1 MSLTLGVLFRPNIQP
16 EIRSRNPIQWSFPED
31 PLRMRYSLFVILLLM
46 CAMLPAQTNA
56 PAARAESDLPR
67 LQHLSADQVNP
78 QIDPCSDFYQYT
90 CSKFFAANPIPPDR
104 ATWGV
109 IGPLSEWNEAK
120 LRLALESAA
129 AKKQGRIPVEQ
140 KIGDFWTSC
149 MEEDKLENAAGKVL
163 KLELQKIDAISSK
176 AQLAEEIAHLHM
188 TLPGAWQS
196 GDASTPAPLFGFAS
210 SQDLDDATKVVGAFD
225 QGGFSLPGREFY
237 LEKDEKSTQI
247 RNQYLAHITNML
259 KLSGEPEAQAAA
271 DAAVA
276 LEMETALAAASMDSV
291 KRRDPKNLNNKRTL
305 AEFEKSA
312 PSFDWK
318 RYLAL
323 VRAPATGAYLV
334 TSPAFFQT
342 MSRMIEA
349 HPLGH
354 WKSYLRWQLLH
365 QSAPFLARP
374 FVEENFAFFGKAL
387 SGIPQPPPRWRRC
400 VRATDTFLGEALGQA
415 YVASAF
421 PGQSKERVTRMVKAI
436 ETAMEQDIDGLDWMA
451 PETRQQA
458 KNKLRLILDKIGYPD
473 HWRDY
478 SALEI
483 SPASYLENVH
493 RATAFEFNRQLQKIG
508 KPVDRYEWQMTPPT
522 IDAYYDPQ
530 TNTINF
536 PAGILQPPLFDRDQP
551 EAANYGAEG
560 AVIGHEITHGFDDQ
574 GRKFDGHGNLH
585 DWWTEEDGKKY
596 DERGKC
602 ISDQYTQ
609 EIPEAGVKQNG
620 LLTQGEDT
628 ADNGGLRLAFMALAN
643 TLKQDGKTLESKGP
657 DGLTEAQ
664 RFFLGFGNVWCT
676 QYRPEMMR
684 TQVLS
689 NPHSL
694 PRYRVNNVVAN
705 MPEFAQAFG
714 CKKGQPLVR
723 EKRCRVW

>member
-1 MSLTLGVLFRPNIQP
+1 MRF
-16 EIRSRNPIQWSFPED
+16 SF
-31 PLRMRYSLFVILLLM
+31 SFILLLM
-46 CAMLPAQTNA
+46 LCAVLAAQTPA
-56 PAARAESDLPR
+56 PATKSNADLPK

-104 ATWGV
+104 ATWGA

-120 LRLALESAA
+120 LRQALEAAA
-129 AKKQGRIPVEQ
+129 AKKQGRTAIEQ

-149 MEEDKLENAAGKVL
+149 MEEEKVETSSATAL
-163 KLELQKIDAISSK
+163 KAELQKIEAIQSK
-176 AQLAEEIAHLHM
+176 AQLAEEIAHLHK

-196 GDASTPAPLFGFAS
+196 GDAATAAPLFGFGA
-210 SQDLDDATKVVGAFD
+210 SQDLDDATQVVGAFD

-237 LEKDEKSTQI
+237 LEKDERSAEL
-247 RNQYLAHITNML
+247 RNQYLAHVANML
-259 KLSGEPEAQAAA
+259 KLIGEPETQAAA
-271 DAAVA
+271 DAATV
-276 LEMETALAAASMDSV
+276 LEMETGLATAAMDSV
-291 KRRDPKNLNNKRTL
+291 RRRDPKNLNNKRTL

-323 VRAPATGAYLV
+323 AGAPASGAYLV
-334 TSPAFFQT
+334 SSPDFFQA
-342 MSRMIEA
+342 MSRMIDS
-349 HPLGH
+349 HPLAH
-354 WKSYLRWQLLH
+354 WKTYLRWQLVH
-365 QSAPFLARP
+365 YSSPYLARA
-374 FVEENFAFFGKAL
+374 FSIENFSFFGKKL
-387 SGIPQPPPRWRRC
+387 SGTPQQAPRRRRC
-400 VRATDTFLGEALGQA
+400 VRAADTFLGEALGQA

-421 PGQSKERVTRMVKAI
+421 PSQSKERVTRMVKAI
-436 ETAMEQDIDGLDWMA
+436 EAAMEQDIDGLEWMA
-451 PETRQQA
+451 TETRQQA
-458 KNKLRLILDKIGYPD
+458 KDKLHLILDKIGYPD
-473 HWRDY
+473 RWRDY
-478 SALEI
+478 STLEI
-483 SPASYLENVH
+483 DAGSYIENVH
-493 RATAFEFNRQLQKIG
+493 RAAAFEFNRQLQKIG

-551 EAANYGAEG
+551 EAANFGAEG

-574 GRKFDGHGNLH
+574 GRKFDGHGNLR
-585 DWWTEEDGKKY
+585 DWWTKEDGRKY

-609 EIPEAGVKQNG
+609 EVPEAGVKQNG

-628 ADNGGLRLAFMALAN
+628 ADNGGLRLALMALAS
-643 TLKQDGKTLESKGP
+643 TLKQEGKSLDSKGA

-676 QYRPEMMR
+676 QYRPEEMR

-723 EKRCRVW
+723 EKACRVW